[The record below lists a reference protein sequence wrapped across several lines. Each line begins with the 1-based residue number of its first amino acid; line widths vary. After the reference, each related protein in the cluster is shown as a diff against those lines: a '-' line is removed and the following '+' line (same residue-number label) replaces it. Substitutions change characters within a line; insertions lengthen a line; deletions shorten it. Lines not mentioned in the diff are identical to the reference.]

1 MMLKD
6 QVAVITGGAR
16 GIGKE
21 IALRFAGEGAR
32 VVLYD
37 LNPAQLEP
45 TVAELRALGSQA
57 EGLPVNVTDPAQV
70 DDAVQKTLDKC
81 GHIDILINNA
91 GITKDG
97 LLLRMDVAAWDAV
110 INVNLRGTFLCTKA
124 VSRLMLKQKRGRI
137 VNIASIIGLI
147 GNAGQA
153 NYAASKAGIIG
164 LTKSVARELA
174 SRAITCNAIA
184 PGFIQTDMT
193 AMLPDEVK
201 QAMLKQI
208 PLGEFGTP
216 ADVADAALFL
226 VSAASRYITGQVLV
240 VDGGMVM

>member
-21 IALRFAGEGAR
+21 IALRFAREGAR
-32 VVLYD
+32 LALYD
-37 LNPAQLEP
+37 LNQAQLEP
-45 TVAELRALGSQA
+45 TVAELRTLGVEA
-57 EGLPVNVTDPAQV
+57 EGFPANVTDPAQV
-70 DDAVQKTLDKC
+70 DDAVQKTLDKW
-81 GHIDILINNA
+81 GRIDILINNA

-110 INVNLRGTFLCTKA
+110 MAVNLRGTFLCTKA
-124 VSRLMLKQKRGRI
+124 VSRLMLKQKAGRI
-137 VNIASIIGLI
+137 VNIASIIGLV

-164 LTKSVARELA
+164 LTKSVAKELA
-174 SRAITCNAIA
+174 SRGVTCNAIA
-184 PGFIQTDMT
+184 PGFMQTEMT
-193 AMLPDEVK
+193 AVLPEEVK
-201 QAMLKQI
+201 QAMLRQI
-208 PLGEFGTP
+208 PLGAFGTP
-216 ADVADAALFL
+216 ADVAEAALFL